1 MSTVES
7 GATEAELLF
16 AGPGEVRGLCR
27 AQDWAA
33 TPLGPVEG
41 WPQSLRTAVCL
52 CQSAGLPMMVMWG
65 ADLVQ
70 IYNDA
75 FVRVLGGRHPA
86 GLGQAG
92 RDCWPELWEMIG
104 PMYRGVLDTGV
115 PVFGEDLL
123 FTPTRNGYPEEA
135 WFTFSYSAIL
145 DDGYRPAGIFVATVE
160 TTTHVR
166 ARSARGSELEL
177 ANERLRTQA
186 AELQAQ
192 AEELQATAA
201 ALAESEMRL
210 RFAFTVADLGPWDLD
225 LVRGGSWRSP
235 RHDEIFGYREPLAEW
250 TYEDFLAHV
259 HPGDR
264 ESVAGR
270 FGRALETAAAWD
282 FVCRIV
288 RADDGEVRWIHGR
301 GEPVLDAGG
310 RPVRLIGVV
319 RDVTAAHLAEAALR
333 GARDE
338 AEAANRAKSE
348 FLAVMSHEL
357 RTPLNAI
364 AGYTELLA
372 LGIHGPV
379 NPGQVEALERISYSQ
394 KHLLRLINDVL
405 NLARI
410 EAGRVEYLIEDVDL
424 DALARR
430 VAPMVEPQAAAAGL
444 RLEVAVSPGAAV
456 RGDPDKIRQ
465 ILLNLLGNAIKF
477 TPPGG
482 RVSVTSAVRRGA
494 PGIVFLR
501 VTDTGAGIPDD
512 KQSAVFEPFVQVDM
526 SRTRRT
532 DGSGLGLAISRDLA
546 RGMGGDLRVRSVV
559 GAGSTFTLTLP
570 SA

>member
-7 GATEAELLF
+7 GPTEAERLF
-16 AGPGEVRGLCR
+16 AGPGEVRRLCR
-27 AQDWAA
+27 ARDWAA
-33 TPLGPVEG
+33 TSLGAVDG
-41 WPQSLRTAVCL
+41 WPQSLRTAVCM

-65 ADLVQ
+65 PELVQ

-75 FVRVLGGRHPA
+75 FVKVLGGRHPA
-86 GLGQAG
+86 GLGQPG

-104 PMYRGVLDTGV
+104 PMYQRVLDTGV
-115 PVFGEDLL
+115 PVYEEDLL
-123 FTPTRNGYPEEA
+123 FTPMRNGYPEEA
-135 WFTFSYSAIL
+135 WFTFSYSAIR

-160 TTTHVR
+160 TTAQVR
-166 ARSARGSELEL
+166 AQSARGSELEL
-177 ANERLRTQA
+177 ANERLREQA

-192 AEELQATAA
+192 AEELQATGA

-210 RFAFTVADLGPWDLD
+210 RFAFTVAGLGPWDLD

-235 RHDEIFGYREPLAEW
+235 RHDEIFGYHQPLAEW

-264 ESVAGR
+264 ESVAER

-288 RADDGEVRWIHGR
+288 RAGDGEVRWIHGR
-301 GEPVLDAGG
+301 GEPVLGADG
-310 RPVRLIGVV
+310 RPVRLIGIV
-319 RDVTAAHLAEAALR
+319 RDVTEAHRAEAALR

-364 AGYTELLA
+364 AGYAELLA

-379 NPGQVEALERISYSQ
+379 NQGQVEALERISYSQ
-394 KHLLRLINDVL
+394 KHLLKLINDVL

-410 EAGRVEYLIEDVDL
+410 EA
-424 DALARR
+424 
-430 VAPMVEPQAAAAGL
+430 
-444 RLEVAVSPGAAV
+444 
-456 RGDPDKIRQ
+456 
-465 ILLNLLGNAIKF
+465 
-477 TPPGG
+477 
-482 RVSVTSAVRRGA
+482 
-494 PGIVFLR
+494 
-501 VTDTGAGIPDD
+501 
-512 KQSAVFEPFVQVDM
+512 
-526 SRTRRT
+526 
-532 DGSGLGLAISRDLA
+532 
-546 RGMGGDLRVRSVV
+546 
-559 GAGSTFTLTLP
+559 
-570 SA
+570 